1 MRRSTRFISAA
12 AAVFFVVTG
21 VSACSSTDTK
31 DQAVVSPT
39 ATEGPVTGFVRDG
52 QVLHVSR
59 NDVTVNVQA
68 SGGELI
74 FQGDGLT
81 VTVSGSVGDL
91 ILTGSNNT
99 VTSGD
104 ADWLEV
110 NGSSNT
116 VKAGGVSSTVRIE
129 GSRNNVSFSGGPSV
143 RVRGS
148 SNTVNG
154 KPQ

>member
-1 MRRSTRFISAA
+1 MRRSSRVVAA
-12 AAVFFVVTG
+12 AVAVFFVVTG
-21 VSACSSTDTK
+21 ISACSSTDSK
-31 DQAVVSPT
+31 DQTVVSPT
-39 ATEGPVTGFVRDG
+39 TSEGPVTGFVRDG

-59 NDVTVNVQA
+59 DDVTVKVQA

-74 FQGDGLT
+74 LQGDNLT
-81 VTVSGSVGDL
+81 VTVSGNVGDL

-104 ADWLEV
+104 AEWLEV
-110 NGSSNT
+110 YGSSNT

-129 GSRNNVSFSGGPSV
+129 GSRNDVSFSGGPSV
-143 RVRGS
+143 RVRGTN
-148 SNTVNG
+148 NTVNG